1 MTAIR
6 GDEVASSGFAPIAD
20 PGIRVLILGSLPS
33 RRSIAAG
40 QYYGHPQNAFWRIM
54 GELVGAGPDRPYA
67 QRTARLLAAGIG
79 VWDVLQSS
87 IRPGSMDAD
96 IDLQSAK
103 PNDFGRFLEEHPEIG
118 RICFNGRKAAD
129 LFRRMDCSSDPATGN
144 GMEFIT
150 LPSTSP
156 AFAAMAL
163 EEKITR
169 WSVVIEPVETVR

>member
-1 MTAIR
+1 MTAGR
-6 GDEVASSGFAPIAD
+6 EEAASSGFPPIAD

-40 QYYGHPQNAFWRIM
+40 QYYGHPRNAFWRIM
-54 GELVGAGPDRPYA
+54 GDLVGAGPDRPYP
-67 QRTARLLAAGIG
+67 QRAARLLAAGIG

-96 IDLQSAK
+96 IDFQSAK
-103 PNDFGRFLEEHPEIG
+103 PNDFRHFLEEHPGLG
-118 RICFNGRKAAD
+118 RICFNGRKAAE
-129 LFRRMDCSSDPATGN
+129 LFRRMDCMPGPATFN
-144 GMEFIT
+144 GIEFIT

-163 EEKITR
+163 EEKIAR
-169 WSVVIEPVETVR
+169 WSVVIEPLETVR

>member
-1 MTAIR
+1 MRIR
-6 GDEVASSGFAPIAD
+6 QDQVPSSGFAPIAD

-54 GELVGAGPDRPYA
+54 GELVDAGPDRPYA

-96 IDLQSAK
+96 IDLRSAK
-103 PNDFGRFLEEHPEIG
+103 ANDFGRFLEQHPG
-118 RICFNGRKAAD
+118 LDRICFNGRKAAD
-129 LFRRMDCSSDPATGN
+129 LFRRMGCLASAAMRN
-144 GMEFIT
+144 GIEFVT

-156 AFAAMAL
+156 AYAAMPL
-163 EEKITR
+163 EEKIAR